1 MSWSYRKV
9 GRASK
14 MAPIVKQ
21 QFAEVGGCPKGSA
34 EETAKNSLGAVAE
47 ILCGS
52 FKGDPVISI
61 EASGSAW
68 NEGDKAHSQSCSFK
82 FETHGDFVE

>member
-14 MAPIVKQ
+14 LAPIVKQ
-21 QFAEVGGCPKGSA
+21 QFADVGGCPKDTA
-34 EETAKNSLGAVAE
+34 EEAAKIALGGVAE

-52 FKGDPVISI
+52 LKGDPVVSI
-61 EASGSAW
+61 EAQGSAW
-68 NEGDKAHSQSCSFK
+68 NDGGSARSQACSFK